1 MNLHDQQPT
10 VSIVMPVYNVEKY
23 LDESIRSVLNQT
35 FQDFELLI
43 INDGSTDNSVCIAES
58 YRQDDRVKIF
68 SIPNSGISAA
78 RNFGMQ
84 HACGEYLYFID
95 PDDFAATNLLHETVN
110 QMISFN
116 SDMAIFDFNEVNEKS
131 ETIQSG
137 MLLQQPSECLAT
149 DALIKKYLLGDV
161 PNYAW
166 SYVVK
171 REAFTSNN
179 IIFPEGKV
187 YEDLAMF
194 PHLLFSINH
203 AVLLHQSLYNY
214 RLRSDSLTA
223 AKQISAESLTDYVMN
238 LTENEDWLVNKF
250 GRENPSELGIY
261 FLRHFLQIFLTAS
274 KSSGLDYF
282 SVIDIVI
289 DRIKHYFSF
298 YAFQKIAFKQMIVAC
313 IIKINLGRALYLALS
328 GSRKRQKYN

>member
-43 INDGSTDNSVCIAES
+43 INDGSTDNSVSIAES
-58 YRQDDRVKIF
+58 YRQDGRVKIF
-68 SIPNSGISAA
+68 SIPNSGLSAA
-78 RNFGMQ
+78 RNFGMR
-84 HACGEYLYFID
+84 HARGEYLYFID
-95 PDDFAATNLLHETVN
+95 SDDFVATNLLYETVN

-116 SDMAIFDFNEVNEKS
+116 SDMAIFDFNQVNEKS
-131 ETIQSG
+131 EAIQLG
-137 MLLQQPSECLAT
+137 MSLQQPSECLAT
-149 DALIKKYLLGDV
+149 DALIKKYLLGGI

-171 REAFTSNN
+171 REVFASNN
-179 IIFPEGKV
+179 IIFPEGKL
-187 YEDLAMF
+187 YEDLVVF
-194 PHLLFSINH
+194 PHLLFSVNR
-203 AVLLHQSLYNY
+203 AVLLHEALYSY
-214 RLRSDSLTA
+214 RLRSNSITA
-223 AKQISAESLTDYVMN
+223 PKQISAESLTDYVMN

-250 GRENPSELGIY
+250 GRGKPKELGIY

-289 DRIKHYFSF
+289 DRIKHYFNF

-313 IIKINLGRALYLALS
+313 IIKINLGRVLYLALS